1 MIVNSRNILIKAKK
15 NKIAIPHFNIN
26 NLEWTKYI
34 LEECNKNNSPVIL
47 GVSESAIKYM
57 GGTKTV
63 VNIITALDSELKI
76 KVPVVIHLDHGSSVE
91 ICKKAIDDGFTSVM
105 IDASNYSLKDNI
117 KITKKV
123 VEYAEKYSVSVE
135 AELGHIGDDNNY
147 YTNIDEA
154 KLFVKET
161 NIDSLAPAI
170 GTVHGIYKSKPHLD
184 IDLCNRISKEIDIPL
199 VLHGGS
205 GLDNLTLKKAVNAG
219 ICKVNINTELQIVW
233 SNALKKYLK
242 DNGKVYDPRKII
254 SSGENDM
261 KKIIK
266 EKINILSSN

>member
-1 MIVNSRNILIKAKK
+1 M
-15 NKIAIPHFNIN
+15 
-26 NLEWTKYI
+26 
-34 LEECNKNNSPVIL
+34 
-47 GVSESAIKYM
+47 
-57 GGTKTV
+57 
-63 VNIITALDSELKI
+63 
-76 KVPVVIHLDHGSSVE
+76 
-91 ICKKAIDDGFTSVM
+91 
-105 IDASNYSLKDNI
+105 
-117 KITKKV
+117 
-123 VEYAEKYSVSVE
+123 
-135 AELGHIGDDNNY
+135 GHIGDDNNY